1 MPCVARSVSLAAALT
16 MICISSAALAQVV
29 STPEFQNE
37 EPVAVTSTSI
47 TSSASTE
54 VMKGAAADNR
64 GTIAN
69 GSIRPF
75 STVGIGVNVST
86 LGIGFQVATPLAQK
100 LNLRGGGSFFTYNA
114 GSYSGDG
121 ITYTGQLQL
130 RSGEALLDWFP
141 FGGGFHLSP
150 GVQFYNGFNAAA
162 TLNVPG
168 GQNFTL
174 NSVSYTSSNAVPI
187 TGTATLGANK
197 AAPMFMFGFGNLVPR
212 RKHFSVLAE
221 FGFAYQGDVK
231 VGFALAGNAC
241 NSGTQVNCRNVAT
254 DPTIQSNITA
264 QKTVIQNDVDPYAKF
279 YPIIRL
285 GFGYKF

>member
-1 MPCVARSVSLAAALT
+1 M
-16 MICISSAALAQVV
+16 
-29 STPEFQNE
+29 NE
-37 EPVAVTSTSI
+37 EPVAA
-47 TSSASTE
+47 TSSSSVLANSGTE
-54 VMKGAAADNR
+54 MTKAAAADR
-64 GTIAN
+64 SGMIAN
-69 GSIRPF
+69 GPIKPF
-75 STVGIGVNVST
+75 STVGIGVDVST
-86 LGIGFQVATPLAQK
+86 LGIGFQVATPMAQK

-114 GSYSGDG
+114 GSYTGDG

-150 GVQFYNGFNAAA
+150 GVQFYNGFNASA
-162 TLNVPG
+162 TLVVPG

-174 NSVSYTSSNAVPI
+174 NSVSYTSSNAAPI

-197 AAPMFMFGFGNLVPR
+197 VAPMFMFGFGNLVPR
-212 RKHFSVLAE
+212 RKHFSVLTE
-221 FGFAYQGDVK
+221 VGFAYQGDVQ

-241 NSGTQVNCRNVAT
+241 NSGTQVNCQNVAT
-254 DPTIQSNITA
+254 NSTIQSNVMA